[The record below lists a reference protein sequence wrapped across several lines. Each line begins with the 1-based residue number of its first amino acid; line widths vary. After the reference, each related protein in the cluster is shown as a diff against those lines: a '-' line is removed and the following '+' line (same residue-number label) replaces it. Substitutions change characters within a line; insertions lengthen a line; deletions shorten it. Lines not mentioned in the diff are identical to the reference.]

1 MTLRLFSPD
10 PAAPPPRPVVLEL
23 SCDGDHVAPVR
34 ARFEQ
39 DGFIAQYAAAMKA
52 GWLDRQ
58 ETVFCPECSGK
69 SNERAEARRDP
80 RQLSLLPDDDA

>member
-1 MTLRLFSPD
+1 MSLRLFCRDES
-10 PAAPPPRPVVLEL
+10 APIPRQVIMEL
-23 SCDGDHVAPVR
+23 SCDGDHGLFPPAP

-58 ETVFCPECSGK
+58 DVMLGPCCSGK
-69 SNERAEARRDP
+69 AI
-80 RQLSLLPDDDA
+80 